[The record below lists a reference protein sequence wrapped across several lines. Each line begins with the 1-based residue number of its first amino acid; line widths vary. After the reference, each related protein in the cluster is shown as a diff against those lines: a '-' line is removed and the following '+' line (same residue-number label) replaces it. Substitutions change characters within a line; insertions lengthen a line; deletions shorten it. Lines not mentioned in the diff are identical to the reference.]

1 MTRKRAAGK
10 KPAPAKPRVRRPAS
24 DDAGVP
30 AYDGRQRILEA
41 AVRSFADVGYE
52 GTTTAR
58 VARDAGVTQPLV
70 HHHFGS
76 KEGMWRAAMDHL
88 FAGVDSFVP
97 QADDAVAFP
106 ALLEVVDTFV
116 RFVAARPEA
125 TRVIAREGSVAGP
138 RLQMLVEHYLR
149 VPFARIVELVRAGQK
164 AGTIRADVRP
174 ELVLF
179 VLLGAGS
186 HLFDVAALAR
196 ASVGVDAGSEAVR
209 EEFATLIRS
218 LLQRGLVPG
227 DAVG

>member
-1 MTRKRAAGK
+1 MTRKRAAAK
-10 KPAPAKPRVRRPAS
+10 KPVPAMARRRRPAP
-24 DDAGVP
+24 DDTVVP
-30 AYDGRQRILEA
+30 AHDGRQRILDA

-88 FAGVDSFVP
+88 FAGVDGFVP
-97 QADDAVAFP
+97 QADAAGAFP
-106 ALLEVVDTFV
+106 ALLAVVDNFV

-138 RLQMLVEHYLR
+138 RLQMLVEHYLQ

-164 AGTIRADVRP
+164 AGTIRSDVRP
-174 ELVLF
+174 EQVLF
-179 VLLGAGS
+179 VVLGAGS

-196 ASVGVDAGSEAVR
+196 ASVGIDAGSAAVR
-209 EEFATLIRS
+209 EGFAALIRS

-227 DAVG
+227 EGVD